1 MSMTTALGIVEWRG
15 IARAIVATD
24 AMVKSSPVDLVL
36 SSPICPGKFVAII
49 NGEVGAVHNAVQAA
63 TEVDPE
69 NVVDSVVLGTVHP
82 DVIPALTGT
91 AAIASGRRSLGIIE
105 TFASAAA
112 VKAGDAAAKGGQVN
126 LLEIRLAR
134 GLGGKSLVLLQGEVA
149 AVQTAVRQATAAV
162 DPGLIVAAE
171 VISSMHEALWEKL
184 C

>member
-1 MSMTTALGIVEWRG
+1 LTTALGIVEWRG

-24 AMVKSSPVDLVL
+24 AMLKSSPVELVMA
-36 SSPICPGKFVAII
+36 SPVCPGKFVAVV
-49 NGEVGAVHNAVQAA
+49 NGEIGAVQNAVRAA
-63 TEVDPE
+63 LDVDPE
-69 NVVDSVVLGTVHP
+69 NVVDSVVLGTVHA

-91 AAIASGRRSLGIIE
+91 AAVPAGRGALGIIE

-112 VKAGDAAAKGGQVN
+112 IRAGDAAAKGGQIQ

-149 AVQTAVRQATAAV
+149 AVKDAVKQATAV
-162 DPGLIVAAE
+162 INEGLIVGVE
-171 VISSMHEALWEKL
+171 VISSAHAALWEKL